1 MNRDHFS
8 VLIYDLTTGKGERV
22 HVDGRDHVAGGSGLA
37 ALLFSQYGYPE
48 ARWDFPSQ
56 PLIFAIGPLSG
67 YFPLMSKTI
76 CAFKSPY
83 HNQYTESHGGGRSAM
98 ALRLA
103 GLDALVLTGQSLTPC
118 FFEVS
123 STHFQARDAGFLWGQ
138 NVFETGKLLRRM
150 SKGSGHRSILRIGP
164 AGENGAAIAGINVD
178 THRHFGRLGG
188 GAVMG
193 VKNLK
198 AIILHGDAILPLPK
212 DNRYAKLFAEVHR
225 QVTDSGMMKKYHDL
239 GTPANLKTLND
250 LQSLPWR
257 NLQATADAA
266 VDCISGERFADD
278 ALLRNSAC
286 SGCPVGCIHIGFVRE
301 KFMDSHRYLY
311 RQVGYDYETIFSLG
325 TMLGVTD
332 RSAVLTLLD
341 LFEKAGMDAMS
352 AGVALAWATEATE
365 KGLISAQ
372 ETLVPLAFGDS
383 ARYQQAANSF
393 GTGANDFYR
402 LLSQGTLKAAEVY
415 GGQDFACVLG
425 QEMAGYATGEVFFA
439 AQALGFRHSHLD
451 SGGYSYDQQHADK
464 DVNAAVEFLLRD
476 EASRAFMTSM
486 VACLFARNVYTDS
499 LLSECLQTL
508 GYEKLATS
516 IPECGRQ
523 IQKMRWQTR
532 IASGFRPESI
542 TIPKRFREITTWKG
556 PVDPQ
561 YLQSLQTDYGQAILD
576 VCCQGRKIEH

>member
-1 MNRDHFS
+1 MNGDHFN
-8 VLIYDLTTGKGERV
+8 VLLFDLTTGKGERTQI
-22 HVDGRDHVAGGSGLA
+22 DGRDQVAGGSGLA
-37 ALLFSQYGYPE
+37 ALLFTRYGQPN
-48 ARWDFPSQ
+48 ASWNSPGQ

-98 ALRLA
+98 ALRLT
-103 GLDALVLTGQSLTPC
+103 GLDALVLIGRSPKPC

-123 STHFQARDAGFLWGQ
+123 GTHFQVRDCGFLWGQ
-138 NVFETGKLLRRM
+138 DVFETGKILRRM

-164 AGENGAAIAGINVD
+164 AGENGIAMAGINVD
-178 THRHFGRLGG
+178 TYRHFGRLGG
-188 GAVMG
+188 GAAMG

-212 DNRYAKLFAEVHR
+212 DNRYSKLFAEVHS

-257 NLQATADAA
+257 NLQATADEA
-266 VDCISGERFADD
+266 VDCISGERFADE

-286 SGCPVGCIHIGFVRE
+286 SGCPVGCIHVGFVRE

-311 RQVGYDYETIFSLG
+311 RQVSYDYETIFSMG

-365 KGLISAQ
+365 KGFVSIQ
-372 ETLVPLAFGDS
+372 ETLAPLAFGDF
-383 ARYQQAANSF
+383 AGYQQAAHFF
-393 GTGANDFYR
+393 GSGANAFYR
-402 LLSQGTLKAAEVY
+402 LLGQGTLKAAEVY
-415 GGQDFACVLG
+415 GGKDFACVLG

-451 SGGYSYDQQHADK
+451 SGGYSYDQQHANQ
-464 DVNAAVEFLLRD
+464 DVNATVEFLVRD

-499 LLSECLQTL
+499 LLADCLQSL
-508 GYEKLATS
+508 GYEKLAAT
-516 IPECGRQ
+516 IPECGRN
-523 IQKMRWQTR
+523 IQKIRWQTR
-532 IASGFRPESI
+532 IASGFHPDSI

-556 PVDPQ
+556 PIDPQ
-561 YLQSLQTDYGQAILD
+561 YLQALQTKYGQAILSLSD
-576 VCCQGRKIEH
+576 T

>member
-1 MNRDHFS
+1 MNGDHFNI
-8 VLIYDLTTGKGERV
+8 LLFDLTTGKGERTQ
-22 HVDGRDHVAGGSGLA
+22 VDGRDQVAGGSGLA
-37 ALLFSQYGYPE
+37 ALLFTRYGQPD
-48 ARWDFPSQ
+48 ASWDSPGQ
-56 PLIFAIGPLSG
+56 PLIFTIGPLSG

-98 ALRLA
+98 ALRLT
-103 GLDALVLTGQSLTPC
+103 GLDALVLIGRSPTLC

-123 STHFQARDAGFLWGQ
+123 GTHFQVRDCGFLWGQ
-138 NVFETGKLLRRM
+138 DVFETGKILRRM

-178 THRHFGRLGG
+178 TYRHFGRLGG
-188 GAVMG
+188 GAAMG

-212 DNRYAKLFAEVHR
+212 DNRYSKLFAEVHS
-225 QVTDSGMMKKYHDL
+225 QVTDNGMMKKYHDL

-257 NLQATADAA
+257 NLQATADEA
-266 VDCISGERFADD
+266 VDRISGERFADE

-286 SGCPVGCIHIGFVRE
+286 SGCPVGCIHVGFVRE

-311 RQVGYDYETIFSLG
+311 RQVSYDYETIFSLG
-325 TMLGVTD
+325 TMLGVSD

-365 KGLISAQ
+365 KGFVSVQ
-372 ETLVPLAFGDS
+372 ETLAPLAFGDF
-383 ARYQQAANSF
+383 AGYQQAASSF
-393 GTGANDFYR
+393 GTGANAFYR
-402 LLSQGTLKAAEVY
+402 LLGQGTLKAAEVY
-415 GGQDFACVLG
+415 GGKDFACVLG

-451 SGGYSYDQQHADK
+451 SGGYSYDQQHANQ
-464 DVNAAVEFLLRD
+464 DVNAAVEFLVRD

-499 LLSECLQTL
+499 LLADCLQSL
-508 GYEKLATS
+508 GYKKLAAT
-516 IPECGRQ
+516 IPECGRN
-523 IQKMRWQTR
+523 IQKIRWQTR
-532 IASGFRPESI
+532 IAGGFHPESI

-556 PVDPQ
+556 PIDPQ
-561 YLQSLQTDYGQAILD
+561 YLQALQTEYGQAILSL
-576 VCCQGRKIEH
+576 VGR

>member
-1 MNRDHFS
+1 MNGEHFN
-8 VLIYDLTTGKGERV
+8 VLIFDLATGKGERIQ
-22 HVDGRDHVAGGSGLA
+22 VDGRDQVAGGSGLA
-37 ALLFSQYGYPE
+37 ALLFTRYGQPD
-48 ARWDFPSQ
+48 APWDSPGQ
-56 PLIFAIGPLSG
+56 PLIFTIGPLSG

-98 ALRLA
+98 ALRLT
-103 GLDALVLTGQSLTPC
+103 GLDALVLIGRSPTLC

-123 STHFQARDAGFLWGQ
+123 GTHFQVRDCGFLWGQ
-138 NVFETGKLLRRM
+138 DVFETGKILRRM

-178 THRHFGRLGG
+178 TYRHFGRLGG
-188 GAVMG
+188 GAAMG

-198 AIILHGDAILPLPK
+198 AIIIHGDAILPLPK
-212 DNRYAKLFAEVHR
+212 ESRYSKLFAEVHS

-257 NLQATADAA
+257 NLQATADEA
-266 VDCISGERFADD
+266 VDGISGERFADE

-286 SGCPVGCIHIGFVRE
+286 SGCPVGCIHVGFVRE

-311 RQVGYDYETIFSLG
+311 RQVSYDYETIFSLG

-365 KGLISAQ
+365 KGLVSAQ
-372 ETLVPLAFGDS
+372 ETLAPLTFGDS
-383 ARYQQAANSF
+383 ASYQQAANSF
-393 GTGANDFYR
+393 GAGANDFYR
-402 LLSQGTLKAAEVY
+402 LLGQGTLKAAEVY
-415 GGQDFACVLG
+415 GGRDFACVLG
-425 QEMAGYATGEVFFA
+425 QEMAGYATGEVFFT

-451 SGGYSYDQQHADK
+451 SGGYSYDQQHANQ
-464 DVNAAVEFLLRD
+464 DVNAAVEFLVRD

-499 LLSECLQTL
+499 LLADCLQSL
-508 GYEKLATS
+508 GYEKLAATL
-516 IPECGRQ
+516 PECGRN
-523 IQKMRWQTR
+523 IQKIRWQTR
-532 IASGFRPESI
+532 IASGFHPESI

-556 PVDPQ
+556 PIDPQ
-561 YLQSLQTDYGQAILD
+561 YLQALQTEYSQAILSLA
-576 VCCQGRKIEH
+576 GR

>member
-1 MNRDHFS
+1 MWFS
-8 VLIYDLTTGKGERV
+8 L
-22 HVDGRDHVAGGSGLA
+22 
-37 ALLFSQYGYPE
+37 
-48 ARWDFPSQ
+48 
-56 PLIFAIGPLSG
+56 GP
-67 YFPLMSKTI
+67 
-76 CAFKSPY
+76 
-83 HNQYTESHGGGRSAM
+83 
-98 ALRLA
+98 
-103 GLDALVLTGQSLTPC
+103 D
-118 FFEVS
+118 
-123 STHFQARDAGFLWGQ
+123 
-138 NVFETGKLLRRM
+138 VFETGKILRRM

-178 THRHFGRLGG
+178 TYRHFGRLGG
-188 GAVMG
+188 GAAMG

-212 DNRYAKLFAEVHR
+212 DNRYSKLFAEVHS

-257 NLQATADAA
+257 NLQATADEA
-266 VDCISGERFADD
+266 VDRISGERFADE

-286 SGCPVGCIHIGFVRE
+286 SGCPVGCIHVGFVRE

-311 RQVGYDYETIFSLG
+311 RQVSYDYETIFSLG

-365 KGLISAQ
+365 KGLVSAQ
-372 ETLVPLAFGDS
+372 ETLVPLTFGDS
-383 ARYQQAANSF
+383 ASYQQAASSF

-402 LLSQGTLKAAEVY
+402 LLGQGTLKAAEVY
-415 GGQDFACVLG
+415 GGKDFACVLG
-425 QEMAGYATGEVFFA
+425 QEMAGYATGEVFFT

-451 SGGYSYDQQHADK
+451 SGGYSYDQQHANQ
-464 DVNAAVEFLLRD
+464 DVNAAVKFLVRD

-499 LLSECLQTL
+499 LLADCLQSL
-508 GYEKLATS
+508 GYEKLAAT
-516 IPECGRQ
+516 IPECGRN
-523 IQKMRWQTR
+523 IQKIRWQTR
-532 IASGFRPESI
+532 IASGFHPESI

-556 PVDPQ
+556 PIDPQ
-561 YLQSLQTDYGQAILD
+561 YLQALQTEYGQAILSLA
-576 VCCQGRKIEH
+576 GR

>member
-1 MNRDHFS
+1 MNRDHFK
-8 VLIYDLTTGKGERV
+8 VLVFDLTSGKGEYTQME
-22 HVDGRDHVAGGSGLA
+22 GRDQVAGGSGLA
-37 ALLFSQYGYPE
+37 ALLFNRYGQPN
-48 ARWDFPSQ
+48 APWDSPGQ

-76 CAFKSPY
+76 CSFKSPY

-98 ALRLA
+98 ALRLT
-103 GLDALVLTGQSLTPC
+103 GLDALVLIGRSPTPC

-123 STHFQARDAGFLWGQ
+123 STHFQARDGGFLWGQ
-138 NVFETGKLLRRM
+138 DVLETGKLLRRM
-150 SKGSGHRSILRIGP
+150 SKGSGHRSILRIGQ

-178 THRHFGRLGG
+178 TYRHFGRLGG

-198 AIILHGDAILPLPK
+198 AIILHGNAILPLPK
-212 DNRYAKLFAEVHR
+212 GNRYAKLFAEVHS
-225 QVTDSGMMKKYHDL
+225 QVTASGMMKKYHDL

-257 NLQATADAA
+257 NLQATADEA
-266 VDCISGERFADD
+266 VDRISGERFADE
-278 ALLRNSAC
+278 ALLHNSAC
-286 SGCPVGCIHIGFVRE
+286 SGCPVGCIHVGFVRE

-311 RQVGYDYETIFSLG
+311 RQVSYDYETIFSLG

-341 LFEKAGMDAMS
+341 LFEKTGMDAMS

-372 ETLVPLAFGDS
+372 ETLAPLTFGDS
-383 ARYQQAANSF
+383 ASYQRAANAF
-393 GTGANDFYR
+393 GTGANAFYR
-402 LLSQGTLKAAEVY
+402 LLGQGTLKAAEVY
-415 GGQDFACVLG
+415 GGKDFACVLG

-486 VACLFARNVYTDS
+486 VACLFARNVYTDA
-499 LLSECLQTL
+499 LLSECLQSL
-508 GYEKLATS
+508 GYEKLAAT
-516 IPECGRQ
+516 IPECGRY
-523 IQKMRWQTR
+523 IQKIRWKTR
-532 IASGFRPESI
+532 INSGFHPESI

-556 PVDPQ
+556 PIDPQ
-561 YLQSLQTDYGQAILD
+561 YLQSLQTNYGQAILTLA
-576 VCCQGRKIEH
+576 GT

>member
-1 MNRDHFS
+1 MNRDHFK
-8 VLIYDLTTGKGERV
+8 VLVFDLSTGKGEYSQ
-22 HVDGRDHVAGGSGLA
+22 VDGRDQVAGGSGLA
-37 ALLFSQYGYPE
+37 ALLFIRYGQPK
-48 ARWDFPSQ
+48 APWDLPGQ

-76 CAFKSPY
+76 CSFKSPY
-83 HNQYTESHGGGRSAM
+83 HDQYTESHGGGRSAM
-98 ALRLA
+98 ALRLT
-103 GLDALVLTGQSLTPC
+103 GLDALVLIGRSPTPC

-123 STHFQARDAGFLWGQ
+123 SAHFQARDGGFLWGQ
-138 NVFETGKLLRRM
+138 DVFETGKLLRRM

-164 AGENGAAIAGINVD
+164 AGENGVAMAGINVD

-188 GAVMG
+188 GAAMG
-193 VKNLK
+193 AKNLK
-198 AIILHGDAILPLPK
+198 AIIIHGDAILPLPQG
-212 DNRYAKLFAEVHR
+212 NHYAKLFAKVHS

-257 NLQATADAA
+257 NLQATADEA
-266 VDCISGERFADD
+266 VESISGERFADE

-286 SGCPVGCIHIGFVRE
+286 SGCPVGCIHVGFVRE
-301 KFMDSHRYLY
+301 KFMDCHRYLY
-311 RQVGYDYETIFSLG
+311 RQVAYDYETIFSLG

-341 LFEKAGMDAMS
+341 LFEKSGMDAMS

-372 ETLVPLAFGDS
+372 ETLVPLAFGD
-383 ARYQQAANSF
+383 AAGYRQAAGSF
-393 GTGANDFYR
+393 GAGANAFYR
-402 LLSQGTLKAAEVY
+402 LLGQGTLKAAEVY
-415 GGQDFACVLG
+415 GGKDFACVLG

-451 SGGYSYDQQHADK
+451 TGGYSYDQQHGDQ
-464 DVNAAVEFLLRD
+464 DVNGAVAFLLGD

-486 VACLFARNVYTDS
+486 VACLFARNVYTDA
-499 LLSECLQTL
+499 LLSECLKSL
-508 GYEKLATS
+508 GYDKLAAT
-516 IPECGRQ
+516 IPERSRD
-523 IQKMRWQTR
+523 IQKIRWQTR
-532 IASGFRPESI
+532 IASGFQPESI

-556 PVDPQ
+556 PLDPQ
-561 YLQSLQTDYGQAILD
+561 YLQSLQNTYGQAILALA
-576 VCCQGRKIEH
+576 GA

>member
-1 MNRDHFS
+1 MNGDHFN
-8 VLIYDLTTGKGERV
+8 VLLFDLTTGKGERTQ
-22 HVDGRDHVAGGSGLA
+22 VDGRDQVAGGSGLA
-37 ALLFSQYGYPE
+37 ALLFIRYGQPD
-48 ARWDFPSQ
+48 ASWDSPGQ
-56 PLIFAIGPLSG
+56 PLIFTIGPLSG

-98 ALRLA
+98 ALRLT
-103 GLDALVLTGQSLTPC
+103 GLDALVLIGRSPTPC

-123 STHFQARDAGFLWGQ
+123 GTHFQVRDCGFLWGQ
-138 NVFETGKLLRRM
+138 DVFETGKILRRM

-178 THRHFGRLGG
+178 TYRHFGRLGG
-188 GAVMG
+188 GAAMG

-212 DNRYAKLFAEVHR
+212 ENRYSKLFAEVHS

-257 NLQATADAA
+257 NLQATADEA
-266 VDCISGERFADD
+266 VNGISGERFADE

-286 SGCPVGCIHIGFVRE
+286 SGCPVGCIHVGFVRE

-311 RQVGYDYETIFSLG
+311 RQVSYDYETIFSLG

-365 KGLISAQ
+365 KGLVSVQ
-372 ETLVPLAFGDS
+372 ETLAPLTFGDS
-383 ARYQQAANSF
+383 ASYQQAASSF
-393 GTGANDFYR
+393 GAGANDFYR
-402 LLSQGTLKAAEVY
+402 LLGQGVLKAAEVY
-415 GGQDFACVLG
+415 GGKDFACVLG

-451 SGGYSYDQQHADK
+451 SGGYSYDQQHADQ
-464 DVNAAVEFLLRD
+464 DVNAAVEFLVRD

-499 LLSECLQTL
+499 LLADCLQSL
-508 GYEKLATS
+508 GYEKLAGT
-516 IPECGRQ
+516 IPECGRN
-523 IQKMRWQTR
+523 IQKIRWQTR
-532 IASGFRPESI
+532 IASGFHPDSI

-556 PVDPQ
+556 PIDPQ
-561 YLQSLQTDYGQAILD
+561 YLQALQTEYGQAILSLA
-576 VCCQGRKIEH
+576 GR

>member
-1 MNRDHFS
+1 
-8 VLIYDLTTGKGERV
+8 
-22 HVDGRDHVAGGSGLA
+22 
-37 ALLFSQYGYPE
+37 
-48 ARWDFPSQ
+48 
-56 PLIFAIGPLSG
+56 
-67 YFPLMSKTI
+67 MSKTI

-98 ALRLA
+98 ALRLT
-103 GLDALVLTGQSLTPC
+103 GLDALVLIGRSLTPC

-123 STHFQARDAGFLWGQ
+123 GTHFHVRDCGFLWGQ
-138 NVFETGKLLRRM
+138 DVFETGKILRRM

-178 THRHFGRLGG
+178 TYRHFGRLGG

-212 DNRYAKLFAEVHR
+212 GNRYSKLFAEVHS

-257 NLQATADAA
+257 NLQVTADEA
-266 VDCISGERFADD
+266 VDGISGERFADE

-286 SGCPVGCIHIGFVRE
+286 SGCPVGCIHVGFVRE

-311 RQVGYDYETIFSLG
+311 RQVSYDYETIFSLG

-365 KGLISAQ
+365 KGLVSAQ
-372 ETLVPLAFGDS
+372 ETLVPLTFGDS
-383 ARYQQAANSF
+383 ASYQQAANSF

-402 LLSQGTLKAAEVY
+402 LLGQGTVKAAEVY
-415 GGQDFACVLG
+415 GGRDFACVLG
-425 QEMAGYATGEVFFA
+425 QEMAGYATGEVFFT
-439 AQALGFRHSHLD
+439 AQSLGFRHSHLD
-451 SGGYSYDQQHADK
+451 SGGYSYDQQHANQ
-464 DVNAAVEFLLRD
+464 DVNAAVEFLVRD

-486 VACLFARNVYTDS
+486 VACLFARNVYADS
-499 LLSECLQTL
+499 LLADCLQSL
-508 GYEKLATS
+508 GYEKLAAT
-516 IPECGRQ
+516 IPECGRN
-523 IQKMRWQTR
+523 IQKVRWQTR
-532 IASGFRPESI
+532 IASGFHPESI

-556 PVDPQ
+556 LIDSQ
-561 YLQSLQTDYGQAILD
+561 YLQALQTEYSQAILSLA
-576 VCCQGRKIEH
+576 GR

>member
-1 MNRDHFS
+1 MNGDRFN
-8 VLIYDLTTGKGERV
+8 VLLFDLTTGKGERIL
-22 HVDGRDHVAGGSGLA
+22 VDGRDQAAGGSGLA
-37 ALLFSQYGYPE
+37 ALLFTRYGQPD
-48 ARWDFPSQ
+48 APWDAPGQ
-56 PLIFAIGPLSG
+56 PLIFAVGPLSG

-98 ALRLA
+98 ALRLT
-103 GLDALVLTGQSLTPC
+103 GLDALVLIGRSPAPC

-123 STHFQARDAGFLWGQ
+123 GNHFQARDCGFLWGQ
-138 NVFETGKLLRRM
+138 DVFETGKILRRM

-164 AGENGAAIAGINVD
+164 AGENGVAMAGVNVD
-178 THRHFGRLGG
+178 TYRHFGRMGG
-188 GAVMG
+188 GAAMG

-212 DNRYAKLFAEVHR
+212 GNRYSKLFAEVHR

-257 NLQATADAA
+257 NLQATADEA
-266 VDCISGERFADD
+266 VDRISGERFADE

-286 SGCPVGCIHIGFVRE
+286 SGCPVGCIHVGFVRE

-311 RQVGYDYETIFSLG
+311 RQVSYDYETIFSLG
-325 TMLGVTD
+325 TMLGITD

-341 LFEKAGMDAMS
+341 LFEKTGMDAMS

-365 KGLISAQ
+365 KGFVSVQ
-372 ETLVPLAFGDS
+372 ETLAPLAFGNF
-383 ARYQQAANSF
+383 AGYQQASHFFAA
-393 GTGANDFYR
+393 GANAFYR
-402 LLSQGTLKAAEVY
+402 LLGQGVLKAAEVY
-415 GGQDFACVLG
+415 GGKDFACVLG

-464 DVNAAVEFLLRD
+464 DVNAAVEFLVRD

-499 LLSECLQTL
+499 LLADCLQSL
-508 GYEKLATS
+508 GYEHLAAT
-516 IPECGRQ
+516 IPECGRN
-523 IQKMRWQTR
+523 IQKIRWQTR
-532 IASGFRPESI
+532 IASGFHPDSI

-556 PVDPQ
+556 PIDRQ
-561 YLQSLQTDYGQAILD
+561 YLQALQTKYGQAILALAD
-576 VCCQGRKIEH
+576 A